1 MNVLKSATKLIMS
14 LKNLKN
20 VSLLKNEEEKLRRK
34 NKLEEKLKLGK
45 RRKMKHSKHVRLN
58 NRLKQKL
65 KRQNKRQKY
74 KDQNR
79 VIFSTVSE
87 DQESFAAKCHLV
99 KTNAV
104 TIRNSVKTLSKKLDI
119 NQYRELGAIAMASE
133 RILGSLKYSAL
144 ANFNLRDEFIQED
157 LFLFCSQFINNILA
171 KQYHEI
177 EFDLE
182 QEGK

>member
-1 MNVLKSATKLIMS
+1 M
-14 LKNLKN
+14 
-20 VSLLKNEEEKLRRK
+20 
-34 NKLEEKLKLGK
+34 
-45 RRKMKHSKHVRLN
+45 
-58 NRLKQKL
+58 
-65 KRQNKRQKY
+65 
-74 KDQNR
+74 
-79 VIFSTVSE
+79 
-87 DQESFAAKCHLV
+87 
-99 KTNAV
+99 
-104 TIRNSVKTLSKKLDI
+104 SKKLDI

-182 QEGK
+182 QEGKVVLLFSPQNIALIFDNLVSNSQKSHSSKVWVQFIHEGSKTRITYKDNGFGFANDEDLERIFQFGWSNTGGTGIGLYSVQRAVERMHGRIIAGRNLPVGASFIIDI